1 MCVSIERNSDFKRVD
16 FSSIFRVRESWTS
29 YSTRIRCQ
37 TVNDSNEFRD
47 RVVSLV
53 RCSLSTFQKRHEG
66 FGAKKNIEARKREK
80 KERGIFVIRKSKL
93 RLSRTIAVARV
104 PRDLWFNVLS
114 FADFNSRASNFPS
127 RDFSPRETR
136 FYPALYARERR
147 DITVA
152 FKLEKKERKR
162 GGRKENRKVNE
173 GRERTNESERKNKKR
188 EEQRMGRGV
197 IPLTGFF
204 PSPKSKL
211 ATLKL
216 LIQVK
221 QNITTITRSYLASDI
236 SLSSTRHAFP
246 FSCRQAK
253 ERNEVRRELRG

>member
-152 FKLEKKERKR
+152 FKLEKKREK
-162 GGRKENRKVNE
+162 E
-173 GRERTNESERKNKKR
+173 GREEGK
-188 EEQRMGRGV
+188 
-197 IPLTGFF
+197 
-204 PSPKSKL
+204 
-211 ATLKL
+211 
-216 LIQVK
+216 
-221 QNITTITRSYLASDI
+221 
-236 SLSSTRHAFP
+236 
-246 FSCRQAK
+246 
-253 ERNEVRRELRG
+253 

>member
-1 MCVSIERNSDFKRVD
+1 M
-16 FSSIFRVRESWTS
+16 
-29 YSTRIRCQ
+29 
-37 TVNDSNEFRD
+37 
-47 RVVSLV
+47 
-53 RCSLSTFQKRHEG
+53 
-66 FGAKKNIEARKREK
+66 
-80 KERGIFVIRKSKL
+80 
-93 RLSRTIAVARV
+93 
-104 PRDLWFNVLS
+104 
-114 FADFNSRASNFPS
+114 
-127 RDFSPRETR
+127 
-136 FYPALYARERR
+136 
-147 DITVA
+147 
-152 FKLEKKERKR
+152 
-162 GGRKENRKVNE
+162 NE

-253 ERNEVRRELRG
+253 ERNEVRRELRGQKSNNAFE

>member
-1 MCVSIERNSDFKRVD
+1 MNFNGLIDHGKWVSNSVQSIRENKKIVACRCVSRSKG
-16 FSSIFRVRESWTS
+16 
-29 YSTRIRCQ
+29 TRI
-37 TVNDSNEFRD
+37 SNESTSPVFFGFGNLERLIR
-47 RVVSLV
+47 RVYGVK
-53 RCSLSTFQKRHEG
+53 LSTIQTSSVTGLFLSFVVRFQRFKNEG

-152 FKLEKKERKR
+152 FKLEKKKRERGE
-162 GGRKENRKVNE
+162 GGRKIEKWMKEGNE
-173 GRERTNESERKNKKR
+173 QTRVRERTKNERSNEW
-188 EEQRMGRGV
+188 RG
-197 IPLTGFF
+197 G
-204 PSPKSKL
+204 
-211 ATLKL
+211 
-216 LIQVK
+216 
-221 QNITTITRSYLASDI
+221 
-236 SLSSTRHAFP
+236 
-246 FSCRQAK
+246 
-253 ERNEVRRELRG
+253 

>member
-66 FGAKKNIEARKREK
+66 FGAKKNIEARRREK

-162 GGRKENRKVNE
+162 GGRKEGK
-173 GRERTNESERKNKKR
+173 
-188 EEQRMGRGV
+188 
-197 IPLTGFF
+197 
-204 PSPKSKL
+204 
-211 ATLKL
+211 
-216 LIQVK
+216 
-221 QNITTITRSYLASDI
+221 
-236 SLSSTRHAFP
+236 
-246 FSCRQAK
+246 
-253 ERNEVRRELRG
+253 

>member
-152 FKLEKKERKR
+152 FKLEKKKERKR

-173 GRERTNESERKNKKR
+173 GRERTNESERKNKKT
-188 EEQRMGRGV
+188 RG
-197 IPLTGFF
+197 
-204 PSPKSKL
+204 
-211 ATLKL
+211 AT
-216 LIQVK
+216 
-221 QNITTITRSYLASDI
+221 NGEGGN
-236 SLSSTRHAFP
+236 SLDWVLS
-246 FSCRQAK
+246 
-253 ERNEVRRELRG
+253 

>member
-1 MCVSIERNSDFKRVD
+1 MNFNGLIDHGKWVSNSVQSIRENKKIVAWRCVSRSKGTRISNESTSPVFFGFGNLERLIRRV
-16 FSSIFRVRESWTS
+16 
-29 YSTRIRCQ
+29 IRCQ

-152 FKLEKKERKR
+152 FKLEKKREK
-162 GGRKENRKVNE
+162 E
-173 GRERTNESERKNKKR
+173 GREEGK
-188 EEQRMGRGV
+188 
-197 IPLTGFF
+197 
-204 PSPKSKL
+204 
-211 ATLKL
+211 
-216 LIQVK
+216 
-221 QNITTITRSYLASDI
+221 
-236 SLSSTRHAFP
+236 
-246 FSCRQAK
+246 
-253 ERNEVRRELRG
+253 